1 MLTKRSDTKQADR
14 DPAGPTTTGLSRLA
28 RRHPLASF
36 FVLAYALSWALWIP
50 MSVMRDATPAIYGSL
65 AILIGSSV
73 PSAVAI
79 LVTAAS
85 LGKGGVRRLLRRLL
99 IWRVGLRWYLLL
111 LLPTALV
118 VISITV
124 VAVLV
129 GGPTATLAVPV
140 VSAVITVAFMT
151 FPGSAVG
158 EEIGWR
164 GYALPRLQVRH
175 SAVTA
180 SLILGALHTL
190 WHLPL
195 WFRGLADHPLS
206 VFPAFA
212 IQGFAFAIIY
222 TWLYNSTKGSLLLA
236 VLFHT
241 ATNAPLTLVL
251 LPMGVEDFTGAFWLM
266 AALSAVAAIIV
277 VAVFGPSQ
285 LSRQQ
290 RQQEPQQRSSI
301 TPVPGADLA
310 ESRRR
315 NNVDA

>member
-1 MLTKRSDTKQADR
+1 
-14 DPAGPTTTGLSRLA
+14 
-28 RRHPLASF
+28 
-36 FVLAYALSWALWIP
+36 
-50 MSVMRDATPAIYGSL
+50 MRDATPASYGMF
-65 AILIGSSV
+65 AIIVGSAV

-79 LVTAAS
+79 VLTGAS
-85 LGKGGVRRLLRRLL
+85 LGEGGVRALLRRLL
-99 IWRVGLRWYLLL
+99 IWRVGLRWYLMLL
-111 LLPTALV
+111 VPTALV
-118 VISITV
+118 VIAITV

-140 VSAVITVAFMT
+140 VSALIYVAFMT

-175 SAVTA
+175 SALTA

-195 WFRGLADHPLS
+195 WFRGDADHSLS

-212 IQGFAFAIIY
+212 IQGLAFTVIY
-222 TWLYNSTKGSLLLA
+222 TWLYNSTRGSLLLA

-241 ATNAPLTLVL
+241 STNAPLTLVL
-251 LPMGVEDFTGAFWLM
+251 LPLGVEDFTGPFWLM
-266 AALSAVAAIIV
+266 AAMSAVAAIIV
-277 VAVFGPSQ
+277 VAVFGPSH
-285 LSRQQ
+285 LSRRP
-290 RQQEPQQRSSI
+290 RQQEPPRQPSI

-310 ESRRR
+310 QRSRH
-315 NNVDA
+315 NDVDA